1 MSSTYIHP
9 SVSRAALSRM
19 FDAFRE
25 AEVNCH
31 TFEIYQGETRL
42 VRIAAA
48 PYSCSDK
55 RENYS
60 LSKSFTSAAIGI
72 AVTEGVLSLND
83 RIVDILPDKLPEIV
97 SENLKKLTVRHLLT
111 LSAGHEKCSFLKM
124 SNAED
129 AARAFLSE
137 PFPNTP
143 GTAFC
148 YDTGATCMLGIVLE
162 RVTGMNPLEYL
173 ALKFFPL
180 AGIEN
185 VYWNTTRDGSTECG
199 VGLHASCDDIAKFG
213 ILFAGGGVYNGKRLI
228 SEEYVR
234 EAGSPQICYL
244 NNGDAPSRLNGY
256 GYQFWMKEHD
266 GYDAEG
272 SFGQYCFIFPKMKL
286 TIAMQTESQPGHD
299 PVPAIYRLLDE
310 LFEKDDDASLTVP
323 VPEYA
328 PLSSPELPLPSTGK
342 VYRMNRNPMGI
353 SSFTLEKENGDLILR
368 FTDGQYSHRIS
379 AGNGHYVTSEWTGV
393 HLTPKLGIMRGDYR
407 ETLTAAC
414 SYCQEPDGV
423 TLEARFLMCP
433 HTLTA
438 KFRFAGNTCTIDLF
452 TTLKDGLAPD
462 CRSIIATTD

>member
-31 TFEIYQGETRL
+31 TFEIYQGETQL

-256 GYQFWMKEHD
+256 GYQFWMKEPSRD
-266 GYDAEG
+266 TIPFRQSTGFLTNF
-272 SFGQYCFIFPKMKL
+272 SKKM
-286 TIAMQTESQPGHD
+286 TT
-299 PVPAIYRLLDE
+299 
-310 LFEKDDDASLTVP
+310 
-323 VPEYA
+323 
-328 PLSSPELPLPSTGK
+328 LPS
-342 VYRMNRNPMGI
+342 R
-353 SSFTLEKENGDLILR
+353 
-368 FTDGQYSHRIS
+368 
-379 AGNGHYVTSEWTGV
+379 
-393 HLTPKLGIMRGDYR
+393 
-407 ETLTAAC
+407 
-414 SYCQEPDGV
+414 
-423 TLEARFLMCP
+423 
-433 HTLTA
+433 
-438 KFRFAGNTCTIDLF
+438 FRFRSTRRFPPPSCRF
-452 TTLKDGLAPD
+452 PPRE
-462 CRSIIATTD
+462 RSIERTGTPWESPPLHSKRKTATLSCVLPTVNIPIVSPPGTDVMSPRNGRACT